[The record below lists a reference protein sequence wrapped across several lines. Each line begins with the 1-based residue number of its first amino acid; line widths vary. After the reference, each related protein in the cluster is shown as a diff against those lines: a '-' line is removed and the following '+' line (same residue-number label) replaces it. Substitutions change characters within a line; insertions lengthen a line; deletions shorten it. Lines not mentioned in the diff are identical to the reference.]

1 MLDLNYGVV
10 EIQGRWAII
19 GQGLRFGAFA
29 TSEEAQ
35 AAARRLADQAVGLP
49 VHLYVQDNTGQLQ
62 RSPLQP

>member
-10 EIQGRWAII
+10 EIQGRWSII
-19 GQGLRFGAFA
+19 GRGLRFGAFA

-49 VHLYVQDNTGQLQ
+49 VHLHVQDQTGQLQ
-62 RSPLQP
+62 RAPLQP